1 MISAWAAGAIVVS
14 VGSMGVV
21 LAMVCFLIVV
31 ILATTDEAEVLP
43 PIEEDE
49 NAKKPV
55 DDAAQMYKKVDKKET
70 YREGFGEF

>member
-1 MISAWAAGAIVVS
+1 
-14 VGSMGVV
+14 
-21 LAMVCFLIVV
+21 MVCFLIVV